1 MVKYLRNP
9 NYTKEPYMKTFTRL
23 LSLITIL
30 TLFTT
35 TLIFAEDEPSIHS
48 EAGIVID
55 GETGQ
60 VLYQKNPHK
69 QLNPASITKLLT
81 ALVALESLNPQDT
94 MTFTKEA
101 IDTLDYGSSRIGIQ
115 EGETITVNDAFHG
128 LLLMSANEVANAI
141 AEETSGSI
149 SEFVIDMN
157 RKAAELGALNSNF
170 ENPHGLNQANHLTTV
185 YDMALITKEIIK
197 NDYFLEIMQHTM
209 YQIPETNKQDE
220 IRYLSQQHKM
230 LNNKNDM
237 RIYREDVIAGKIGYT
252 KESGHTLVTAA
263 KQNDRTLIVVIM
275 NTDSHNLYTDTEKL
289 LDYGYNNF
297 EANELNASLM
307 TKTIVVQDNDVIQ
320 GKLVLEAV
328 DNVSLLL
335 PIDYKQDLLKYSIVE
350 DESTNL
356 NSTIGSVGGQCHIIM
371 NDEVTMKVPLVIT
384 NIDIVEQ
391 EEADEQISEVV
402 SIEEDTQTEAIDKK
416 SMLPLF
422 LILLTFGGLTFIC
435 LPKKRIRR

>member
-1 MVKYLRNP
+1 
-9 NYTKEPYMKTFTRL
+9 MKTFTRL